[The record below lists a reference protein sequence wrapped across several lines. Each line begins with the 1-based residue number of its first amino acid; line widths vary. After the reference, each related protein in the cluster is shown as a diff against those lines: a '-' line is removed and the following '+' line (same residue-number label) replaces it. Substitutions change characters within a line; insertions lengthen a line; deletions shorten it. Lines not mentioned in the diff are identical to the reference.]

1 MNLRPAVVC
10 ACLVLVG
17 CSAPAV
23 NAPETA
29 TSTTASPA
37 PTTTTTATT
46 TAYSTARFATTHR
59 WPDGLSIKVGKP
71 APFLPSGWVR
81 EVNAFTQFRALTVTV
96 ANRTGATFD
105 LRDLQIVGRSGGR
118 AADPVHDPG
127 KVGPAPPAKV
137 GKGKTVTFRIAL
149 GVKKADDLQL
159 QVTPDVDHQPVVFR

>member
-10 ACLVLVG
+10 ACLVLGG

-23 NAPETA
+23 KAPETA

-37 PTTTTTATT
+37 PTTTT

-71 APFLPSGWVR
+71 APFVPSGWVR

-96 ANRTGATFD
+96 ANRTD
-105 LRDLQIVGRSGGR
+105 RSAVQGGSS
-118 AADPVHDPG
+118 V
-127 KVGPAPPAKV
+127 
-137 GKGKTVTFRIAL
+137 L
-149 GVKKADDLQL
+149 
-159 QVTPDVDHQPVVFR
+159 